1 MQKARNSFF
10 GESDKKAYV
19 MECEKTF
26 ERLLDVAVETVISQ
40 NNRIITL
47 SGPTCSGKTT
57 TAKKL
62 VSEFEERGKKVHVIS
77 IDDFY
82 LDRPILEE
90 IARREKKPLDLDS
103 ASSIDLVELKRVIED
118 ILNADSVK
126 VPVFDFKL
134 ARRVDYRRFA
144 LDDRDVFIFEGIQA
158 VYPEVT
164 RLFGT
169 HPYSSLF
176 VYLYDDLET
185 DSFVFDKNDVRF
197 FRRLV
202 RDYNFR
208 GATPEFTFDFW
219 RGVRENEEKNI
230 IPFYDD
236 CTALLNSTMPYEL
249 GMLKPYVVPLLAS
262 IESNS
267 DHYDYAQKMIKRF
280 EHIEEISKEYIPEIS
295 LYHEFL
301 G

>member
-19 MECEKTF
+19 TECEKNF
-26 ERLLDVAVETVISQ
+26 ERLLDIAVEKVINQ
-40 NNRIITL
+40 NDKIITL

-62 VSEFEERGKKVHVIS
+62 ISEFEERGKKVHVIS

-82 LDRPILEE
+82 YDRRILEE
-90 IARREKKPLDLDS
+90 MAKRENRPLDLDS
-103 ASSIDLVELKRVIED
+103 ASSIDLKELERAIEEIFVGD
-118 ILNADSVK
+118 VVTI
-126 VPVFDFKL
+126 PTFDFEES
-134 ARRVDYRRFA
+134 RRVGYRRFDP
-144 LDDRDVFIFEGIQA
+144 DDRDVFIFEGIQA

-164 RLFGT
+164 RLFGS

-185 DSFVFDKNDVRF
+185 DSYIFDKNDVRF

-208 GATPEFTFDFW
+208 GASPEFTFELW
-219 RGVRENEEKNI
+219 RSVRENEERNI

-236 CTALLNSTMPYEL
+236 CTAFLNSTMPYEL
-249 GMLKPYVVPLLAS
+249 GMLKPYVVPLLSS

-267 DHYDYAQKMIKRF
+267 PYFDYAQEMIKRF